1 MSKTYELTILNQ
13 RFTFKSDNDEKQ
25 VKKVADYVNKKMHDI
40 VAKNKAISTANV
52 AILAALNIADDFV
65 QYQFTQKEQIGKW
78 ANRLKEVSQSKLVQK
93 EQK

>member
-1 MSKTYELTILNQ
+1 MPKTYELTILNQ

-40 VAKNKAISTANV
+40 VSKNKAISTANV

-65 QYQFTQKEQIGKW
+65 QYQHNQKDLIGKW
-78 ANRLKEVSQSKLVQK
+78 AQRLKEISVK
-93 EQK
+93 